1 MGRGCSLPHWGDW
14 GAQGRAGG
22 HHLLL
27 PGDGFLGN
35 LEEVAGKGNG
45 MEPGLFINLQATNGR
60 SKEIA

>member
-1 MGRGCSLPHWGDW
+1 MGRGCSLPHWGVW

-35 LEEVAGKGNG
+35 LEEVSGKGDG
-45 MEPGLFINLQATNGR
+45 MEPGLFIN
-60 SKEIA
+60 